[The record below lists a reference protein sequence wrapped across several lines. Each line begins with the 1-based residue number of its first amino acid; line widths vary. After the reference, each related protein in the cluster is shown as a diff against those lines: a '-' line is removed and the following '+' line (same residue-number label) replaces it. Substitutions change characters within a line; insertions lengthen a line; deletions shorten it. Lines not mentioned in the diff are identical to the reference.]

1 MITATELK
9 NIINQVNASFEQDR
23 KKIADLDERIKAL
36 EEASAKT
43 NKAPKEAK

>member
-23 KKIADLDERIKAL
+23 KRISEMEERIKAL
-36 EEASAKT
+36 EEASAKPA
-43 NKAPKEAK
+43 KATKEAK